1 MRKIKFRGFSTNF
14 EENEWFEGDLI
25 HYDEDVFC
33 IIEQNYD
40 YHRLIGHPPNTLYD
54 GVIVDKNSIG
64 QSTGFKDR
72 LGNEIYEGDI
82 LEFKDG
88 GIVYV
93 SWDVEYTG
101 FILIDP
107 TGYQETEGIG
117 NWILENVEVVGNIF
131 DNKKLLDDY

>member
-40 YHRLIGHPPNTLYD
+40 YHRLIDHPPNTLYD

-64 QSTGFKDR
+64 QSTGFEDKNGR
-72 LGNEIYEGDI
+72 EVYEGDI
-82 LEFKDG
+82 LRFEKGD
-88 GIVYV
+88 IMYV
-93 SWDVEYTG
+93 VWDDEYKG
-101 FILIDP
+101 FVLVDP
-107 TGYQETEGIG
+107 TGDEGSANIG
-117 NWILENVEVVGNIF
+117 NWYVERTEVIGNIF
-131 DNKKLLDDY
+131 ENKELLDN